1 MNKKLKTTD
10 IKGKPYVEVNE
21 RLRYFRETY
30 PGHALISK
38 IHELTPE
45 YCVITAC
52 VLDANGLTLAT
63 GTAREVNGDSF
74 INKTSYVENCETSA
88 WGRALGCFGIGI
100 GGSVASAEEVGNAI
114 LNQKTAKKTDINPLP
129 GVTVTT
135 ADDGPPAEPQ
145 INDIVEQAFWNF
157 EIVYKDS
164 LAKGFHYSK
173 TKLYQVIEQKNG
185 HLPDV
190 EDPKVIKADAIKWI
204 LDNVGPR
211 EIMEQDKE

>member
-21 RLRYFRETY
+21 RLRYFRENF
-30 PGHALISK
+30 PSFS
-38 IHELTPE
+38 LTSVFVEITTE
-45 YCVITAC
+45 YCIIRASIQNE
-52 VLDANGLTLAT
+52 NGIVVAT
-63 GTAREVNGDSF
+63 GLAREVNGDSF

-88 WGRALGCFGIGI
+88 WGRALGNFGIGI

-114 LNQKTAKKTDINPLP
+114 LNQSQKKTGKADTKTPPKADTNPEPEIN
-129 GVTVTT
+129 G
-135 ADDGPPAEPQ
+135 
-145 INDIVEQAFWNF
+145 IVEQAFWDF
-157 EIVYKDS
+157 ETVYKDS

-185 HLPDV
+185 HLPDT

-211 EIMEQDKE
+211 EIMEQDK